1 MRENIHRGK
10 ILLFQQA
17 VDWDQRLAIDP
28 QTRVDDLVR
37 AQDLVL
43 EAEGLARVVKFAGGR
58 GQANGSEVVLDTE
71 LNTYIPEQKAREVRV
86 KTLLQEAEILAQAG
100 DQETVRARIQQAKT
114 LDPSLTLDPEP
125 WARGLRVQFFD
136 GYRPGTGPG

>member
-1 MRENIHRGK
+1 MPPLLAEQGDQLAREGNIHRAK
-10 ILLFQQA
+10 ILFQQA

-43 EAEGLARVVKFAGGR
+43 EAEGLARVGNLPAAEAKLTEAK
-58 GQANGSEVVLDTE
+58 SLDTS
-71 LNTYIPEQKAREVRV
+71 LNYIPEQKAREVRV

-100 DQETVRARIQQAKT
+100 GSRNRQGKNSAGKN
-114 LDPSLTLDPEP
+114 P
-125 WARGLRVQFFD
+125 
-136 GYRPGTGPG
+136 RP